1 MMKKVLLTI
10 SFAGAL
16 LSVAMSAQ
24 AKDEQMM
31 MPIEAAFAQTGTRDN
46 VDGSVKY
53 FFGKQK
59 PTGKILQK
67 LGSDTTSQKSN
78 AFGKENSVS
87 CNTAFLSGMIS
98 FQKRAKELGAN
109 AVINIVS
116 NYNHVEMSSETE
128 YECHVGAIMSGAA
141 FKGDFVKISDK

>member
-1 MMKKVLLTI
+1 MKKGLFALMFASVML
-10 SFAGAL
+10 SFT
-16 LSVAMSAQ
+16 MTAQ
-24 AKDEQMM
+24 AKDEKMM

-46 VDGSVKY
+46 VDGSVKF

-116 NYNHVEMSSETE
+116 NYKHVEMSSETE

-141 FKGDFVKISDK
+141 FKGDFVKIADK

>member
-1 MMKKVLLTI
+1 MKKGLFTL
-10 SFAGAL
+10 SFVGVL

-24 AKDEQMM
+24 AKDEKMM

-46 VDGSVKY
+46 VDGSVKF

-59 PTGKILQK
+59 PTDKILQK

-78 AFGKENSVS
+78 AFGKSDAVS
-87 CNTAFLSGMIS
+87 CNTAFLSAMIS
-98 FQKRAKELGAN
+98 FEKRAKELGAN

-116 NYNHVEMSSETE
+116 NYKHEVNSSETE
-128 YECHVGAIMSGAA
+128 FECHVGAIMSGAA
-141 FKGDFVKISDK
+141 FKGDFVKISEK

>member
-1 MMKKVLLTI
+1 MMKKSLLTI

-16 LSVAMSAQ
+16 LSVAITVQ

-31 MPIEAAFAQTGTRDN
+31 MPIEAAFAQTGTRAN

-59 PTGKILQK
+59 PPGKILQK

-98 FQKRAKELGAN
+98 FQKRAQELGAN

-116 NYNHVEMSSETE
+116 NYKHVEMSSETE

>member
-1 MMKKVLLTI
+1 MKKSLFTLMFASVMLSLT
-10 SFAGAL
+10 
-16 LSVAMSAQ
+16 MTAQ
-24 AKDEQMM
+24 AKDEKMM

-46 VDGSVKY
+46 VDGSVQF

-116 NYNHVEMSSETE
+116 NYKHVEMSSETE

-141 FKGDFVKISDK
+141 FKGDFVKIAEK

>member
-1 MMKKVLLTI
+1 MKKILFTL

-16 LSVAMSAQ
+16 LSVAMTAQ
-24 AKDEQMM
+24 AKDEKMM

-46 VDGSVKY
+46 VDGTVKF

-59 PTGKILQK
+59 PPGKILEK
-67 LGSDTTSQKSN
+67 LGSDITSQKSN
-78 AFGKENSVS
+78 AFGKPDDVS

-98 FQKRAKELGAN
+98 LQKRAKELGAN
-109 AVINIVS
+109 AVVNIVS

-128 YECHVGAIMSGAA
+128 YECHVGTIMSGAA

>member
-1 MMKKVLLTI
+1 MKKVLLTL

-16 LSVAMSAQ
+16 LSVALSAQ
-24 AKDEQMM
+24 AKDEKMM

-46 VDGSVKY
+46 VDGSVKF
-53 FFGKQK
+53 FFGNQK
-59 PTGKILQK
+59 TPKVLQK

-78 AFGKENSVS
+78 AFGKSNEVS

-109 AVINIVS
+109 TVINIVS
-116 NYNHVEMSSETE
+116 NYKHEVMSSETE
-128 YECHVGAIMSGAA
+128 FECHVGAIMSGAA

>member
-1 MMKKVLLTI
+1 MKKALFTL

-16 LSVAMSAQ
+16 LSVAISAQ
-24 AKDEQMM
+24 AKDEKVML
-31 MPIEAAFAQTGTRDN
+31 PIEAAIAQTGTRDN
-46 VDGSVKY
+46 VDGSVKF

-78 AFGKENSVS
+78 AFGKSDAVS
-87 CNTAFLSGMIS
+87 CNTAFLSSMIS
-98 FQKRAKELGAN
+98 LEKRAKQLGAN

-116 NYNHVEMSSETE
+116 NYNHVENSSETE
-128 YECHVGAIMSGAA
+128 FECHVGAIMSGAA
-141 FKGDFVKISDK
+141 FKGDFVKISEK